1 MADRPVYLLAP
12 VIAMLPAFLA
22 FAVIPF
28 GRPVELF
35 ARGPFQLADLS
46 IGILWIPAM
55 SR

>member
-1 MADRPVYLLAP
+1 MADRPVYQIAP

-28 GRPVELF
+28 GRPSSCSGAV
-35 ARGPFQLADLS
+35 PFQLADLS
-46 IGILWIPAM
+46 IGSCGS